1 MSVLERSVLRLN
13 APHLSLSPVSDAE
26 LMKSVCLFTSPLT
39 FHLLFT
45 MFPLNINRLS
55 FKGQDGTHQ
64 QQFIKEE
71 KEAASILF
79 CHLIV
84 KQRFSILNNFLLLE

>member
-1 MSVLERSVLRLN
+1 
-13 APHLSLSPVSDAE
+13 
-26 LMKSVCLFTSPLT
+26 MKPVCLFTLPLT

-45 MFPLNINRLS
+45 VFPLNINRLS

-71 KEAASILF
+71 KEAASILS

-84 KQRFSILNNFLLLE
+84 KQRLSILNNFLLLEEKLNPISFLGRDTMAMVE